1 MIIDFNR
8 TVAYICPACGEA
20 TYGKFSLFELSGG
33 RGISV
38 SCGCGE
44 SSLDILYKSDTTYTV
59 SVKCQVC
66 EKKHDFVVPL
76 SEFLHNH
83 FLDFL
88 CPELLMGLAF
98 IGDKDKVEQAVK
110 ENNNYIKDILT
121 TCGIEHS
128 GKNGIAILKALDK
141 IQQLS
146 DEGGVRCECGSN
158 LIDLDVLEN
167 GIVLECC
174 ECGATAFFTAD
185 DIRKEKFSDI
195 TEILISKDGN
205 Q

>member
-8 TVAYICPACGEA
+8 TAAYICPGCGEV

-38 SCGCGE
+38 SCGCGK
-44 SSLDILYKSDTTYTV
+44 SSLDIMYKSDTSYVV

-66 EKKHDFVVPL
+66 EKKHEFVVPL
-76 SEFLHNH
+76 SELLHNH
-83 FLDFL
+83 FMDFL

-98 IGDKDKVEQAVK
+98 IGDRDKVEQAIE

-141 IQQLS
+141 MQQLS
-146 DEGGVRCECGSN
+146 EEGCVRCECGSN

-195 TEILISKDGN
+195 TEILISKEN
-205 Q
+205 R